1 MADTVGEFLIKLGL
15 DANGLDKQ
23 LNSVVGNVKS
33 GLSNLMSGVVG
44 PALAGLAGAGFV
56 QSFADEITQVSSL
69 SDALGVNIETLSAW
83 RTAAEM
89 AGVEADEV
97 GEIFADFN
105 DWMVDAKFNE
115 GGAMYTDFIS
125 NGLLPAVTDANGEMK
140 KTEDYILEFADALH
154 NMDQAQASGIAR
166 QIGVSDLKTATWL
179 QQGGDAIRRQLELAK
194 EIGTFTEEDAL
205 AAKEYSMSVT
215 VLTHSIK
222 MGLLPIFRAIVPI
235 LTNIAKGFRE
245 MVKQVEPYI
254 SSFGKKLGDVFT
266 QASSVVGSALKI
278 LADNIIAIAPL
289 LAGLGVMKLVSVF
302 KNMAGAIK
310 TASLAAKA
318 FILSPWGIVLTS
330 LVAIGFAI
338 QDFMKW
344 LNGGD
349 SVLSGFFEA
358 LFGDTESAKQAIN
371 DTFSGIQDAV
381 SKVAENFSTLIPK
394 FMELGKAVITLFSA
408 IISSKGFELIVN
420 VIVAVIGFIVGAIT
434 GFIGFLFDNSD
445 VIVSII
451 GGIADAFTFL
461 IGVMTSIVNFISSL
475 ITSIVV
481 IVTALG
487 KSLSNLAAMLAT
499 IFGAIGNALSLV
511 INVINQ
517 IADGII
523 STLSGVISSA
533 ESIAEEIA
541 NSIIGGLSSAENF
554 SLLDVFSSL
563 FGDVDFDLN
572 FEGITDEIS
581 STFGSVYDV
590 VSSIVD
596 SIINIFTF
604 WVSAVV
610 NAVGSIVSALSP
622 IIDIFQTIYQT
633 EFEVITAVINLF
645 VYLVDSIFSGTFQIT
660 DALNM
665 LMSTV
670 MSIGSSV
677 SNMFSSMASSF
688 SSFVNSVVS
697 GANSIVGSI
706 QGILNKLAELAS
718 NSLLGKVIGS
728 AGGSI
733 YSAISRI
740 SNTDNSSTVN
750 TNNSNNT
757 TNTYNYYGNGSG
769 LGIDFRQG
777 GLGY

>member
-254 SSFGKKLGDVFT
+254 SSFGKMLGDVFT
-266 QASSVVGSALKI
+266 QASGIVSSAFKI

-310 TASLAAKA
+310 TASIAAKA

-344 LNGGD
+344 LNGGE
-349 SVLSGFFEA
+349 SALSGFFEKIFGSTDNVKAVLNDIYNGFIEVVNNFQDAFSELIPRFEELGQAVVNLFTAIVGSEGFA
-358 LFGDTESAKQAIN
+358 LFV
-371 DTFSGIQDAV
+371 DA
-381 SKVAENFSTLIPK
+381 LI
-394 FMELGKAVITLFSA
+394 
-408 IISSKGFELIVN
+408 
-420 VIVAVIGFIVGAIT
+420 AVIGFIVSAIT
-434 GFIGFLFDNSD
+434 TLIQFLMDNSGIITDIIRTVID
-445 VIVSII
+445 VII
-451 GGIADAFTFL
+451 
-461 IGVMTSIVNFISSL
+461 
-475 ITSIVV
+475 
-481 IVTALG
+481 
-487 KSLSNLAAMLAT
+487 
-499 IFGAIGNALSLV
+499 
-511 INVINQ
+511 
-517 IADGII
+517 
-523 STLSGVISSA
+523 
-533 ESIAEEIA
+533 
-541 NSIIGGLSSAENF
+541 
-554 SLLDVFSSL
+554 
-563 FGDVDFDLN
+563 
-572 FEGITDEIS
+572 
-581 STFGSVYDV
+581 
-590 VSSIVD
+590 SIVD
-596 SIINIFTF
+596 VVTSVVEAINSAINSLIEIFSTMGNVIEQVGNTVQSIFNAMASAFNSF
-604 WVSAVV
+604 VSAVSSG
-610 NAVGSIVSALSP
+610 ASTIVSWIS
-622 IIDIFQTIYQT
+622 
-633 EFEVITAVINLF
+633 E
-645 VYLVDSIFSGTFQIT
+645 
-660 DALNM
+660 
-665 LMSTV
+665 
-670 MSIGSSV
+670 
-677 SNMFSSMASSF
+677 
-688 SSFVNSVVS
+688 
-697 GANSIVGSI
+697 
-706 QGILNKLAELAS
+706 ILNGLAELAS

-728 AGGSI
+728 IGGGVSALFAGGGSG
-733 YSAISRI
+733 
-740 SNTDNSSTVN
+740 NVDNSSTVYHQ
-750 TNNSNNT
+750 
-757 TNTYNYYGNGSG
+757 YNYGSSADYAAAVFPQDITA
-769 LGIDFRQG
+769 GIGAF
-777 GLGY
+777 